1 MKNFSKYYFQITK
14 KLDILTPCIIEILFM
29 HLDSMQKA
37 IQWKKIF
44 DDLFYYQLNY
54 LFAV

>member
-37 IQWKKIF
+37 IQWKK
-44 DDLFYYQLNY
+44 Y
-54 LFAV
+54 LKISFIIN